1 MTNIKRIISATA
13 RIMQLTAY
21 ILLLP
26 FLASVFYRR
35 NWRICQRFCYAM
47 CGHQVFSLNISR

>member
-35 NWRICQRFCYAM
+35 KSGI
-47 CGHQVFSLNISR
+47 